1 MFANFYQVPAALSK
15 LTRFTRGNFV
25 TQIGKNLVHIAARG
39 IKRLH
44 KLGRLQAGVKTARS
58 HVVFLGCIKTSWDL
72 SFCQVRKLCAVSWSK
87 AQEAQ
92 LEIAGRA
99 VDKSFLLLILL
110 IEWISQL
117 LRVTLTLKHSDVS
130 DVTDVLQFA
139 SSQWLRASMKSP
151 GNLQS
156 QAGQADGGGA
166 ASDIGGGELDL
177 RQHPAPSMT
186 VTCFHSFQLK
196 SDWQLVDKCW
206 I

>member
-72 SFCQVRKLCAVSWSK
+72 SFCQFRKLRAASWSK

-92 LEIAGRA
+92 LEIAGR
-99 VDKSFLLLILL
+99 VDKSFLPLILL

-117 LRVTLTLKHSDVS
+117 LRVTLTLKHSDSVTWLTCCNSLHLS
-130 DVTDVLQFA
+130 DFRR
-139 SSQWLRASMKSP
+139 QWSHLVIYKATLAR
-151 GNLQS
+151 LTRLT
-156 QAGQADGGGA
+156 AGEPPPTSAA
-166 ASDIGGGELDL
+166 ASWTWGSHI
-177 RQHPAPSMT
+177 QHR
-186 VTCFHSFQLK
+186 VWL
-196 SDWQLVDKCW
+196 WLVS
-206 I
+206 IHFNSSPTGN